1 MFQGHSICSLDA
13 KSRLVLPLKF
23 RKYIKTE
30 ANNKLI
36 LTRGMDE
43 CILVYPQDEWD
54 KIKGVLSNYNVFN
67 AEQRYFMREFLFF
80 VNECDIDSQNRILLP
95 SQLTEFAH
103 VKKEVIVLGMLDKI
117 EIWDPETKKLY
128 DEKRYGTYEDI
139 AQKVSETIL
148 NKNFDIQT

>member
-1 MFQGHSICSLDA
+1 
-13 KSRLVLPLKF
+13 
-23 RKYIKTE
+23 
-30 ANNKLI
+30 
-36 LTRGMDE
+36 MDE

-54 KIKGVLSNYNVFN
+54 KVKGVLSNYNVFN

-95 SQLTEFAH
+95 AQLTEFAH

-117 EIWDPETKKLY
+117 EIWDPETKKSY

-148 NKNFDIQT
+148 NKKFDIQT

>member
-13 KSRLVLPLKF
+13 KSRLVLPSKF
-23 RKYIKTE
+23 RKYIKSE

-54 KIKGVLSNYNVFN
+54 NVKSVLSSYNVFN

-95 SQLTEFAH
+95 AQLTEFAH
-103 VKKEVIVLGMLDKI
+103 VKKK
-117 EIWDPETKKLY
+117 
-128 DEKRYGTYEDI
+128 
-139 AQKVSETIL
+139 
-148 NKNFDIQT
+148 

>member
-13 KSRLVLPLKF
+13 KSRLVLPSKF

-54 KIKGVLSNYNVFN
+54 KVNSVFSSYNVFN
-67 AEQRYFMREFLFF
+67 AEQRYFMREFLFY
-80 VNECDIDSQNRILLP
+80 VNECDLDSQNRILLP
-95 SQLTEFAH
+95 AQLIEFAH

-117 EIWDPETKKLY
+117 EIWDPETKKSY

-148 NKNFDIQT
+148 NKKFDAQN

>member
-1 MFQGHSICSLDA
+1 
-13 KSRLVLPLKF
+13 
-23 RKYIKTE
+23 
-30 ANNKLI
+30 
-36 LTRGMDE
+36 MDE

-54 KIKGVLSNYNVFN
+54 KVKSVLSSYNVFN

-95 SQLTEFAH
+95 AQLTEFAH
-103 VKKEVIVLGMLDKI
+103 VKKEVVVLGMLDKI

-148 NKNFDIQT
+148 NKKTDIQN